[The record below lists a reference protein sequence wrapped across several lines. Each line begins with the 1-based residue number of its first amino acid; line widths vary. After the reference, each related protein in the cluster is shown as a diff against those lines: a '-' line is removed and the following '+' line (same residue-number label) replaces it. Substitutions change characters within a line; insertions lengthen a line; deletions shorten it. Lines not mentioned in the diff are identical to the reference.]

1 MPQFLKLLTTS
12 LLQIYG
18 NKKTSI
24 ALKSAGAPSSPSEDH
39 KSGNIDK
46 SGYVDLAN
54 RIQKYMD
61 SNGKAPNF
69 ATTPIGKIRYDNLVY
84 TYSKILNY
92 YGVNKRLPNTV
103 SVQKW
108 STTTYTGIP
117 KPVTVTDTS
126 KAKIKWTKSDSTGY
140 VELIGPYGNANS
152 KNKVAVIVGVHPL
165 EGNAHLAMTN
175 ALKSSSSSLKNV
187 QIWVFSVNV
196 KVKYWTNYETSRT
209 LVKSS

>member
-1 MPQFLKLLTTS
+1 
-12 LLQIYG
+12 
-18 NKKTSI
+18 
-24 ALKSAGAPSSPSEDH
+24 
-39 KSGNIDK
+39 
-46 SGYVDLAN
+46 
-54 RIQKYMD
+54 
-61 SNGKAPNF
+61 
-69 ATTPIGKIRYDNLVY
+69 
-84 TYSKILNY
+84 
-92 YGVNKRLPNTV
+92 
-103 SVQKW
+103 
-108 STTTYTGIP
+108 
-117 KPVTVTDTS
+117 VTVTDTS